1 MSTGFERAVK
11 SVPQSIQQVQELK
24 SLFHTLGAEVAVLI
38 TEAQHL
44 EVLEVFITTL
54 IPQVRTA
61 LLFPLYC

>member
-1 MSTGFERAVK
+1 MKGQLVK
-11 SVPQSIQQVQELK
+11 MFPKAFSRYK
-24 SLFHTLGAEVAVLI
+24 SSSHFFYTLGAEVAVLI

-44 EVLEVFITTL
+44 EDLEVFITKL